1 MKYFTFPPLLV
12 KSNLRPYPKSNDRA
26 STTCVVQLLCPHASP
41 AKHAASVH
49 ASAHAATAAPPR
61 PRLASRRIF
70 PTATSPLP
78 RASSS
83 RDGRTD
89 GRTDGP
95 HERTRRPPRPRSR
108 CPRARAVPRP
118 RPPWNRGRISGLSGA
133 VRGVRPSSH
142 DRSAC
147 VGPAYACSWID
158 ETVVQY
164 DYTPCTV
171 TRVYPNNQ
179 VHTDDRPSRPRARA
193 PTAQTR
199 RRTTTTTCP
208 RRRRDNRS
216 RRLSS
221 SSSATG
227 GRVRARDD
235 GRRPTTDEIRTF
247 ARETS
252 MTTSR

>member
-61 PRLASRRIF
+61 PRLASRRIL
-70 PTATSPLP
+70 PTAISPP
-78 RASSS
+78 R
-83 RDGRTD
+83 RRRRGTDGRTD
-89 GRTDGP
+89 GR

-108 CPRARAVPRP
+108 FPRARA
-118 RPPWNRGRISGLSGA
+118 RGPASAATVESRSHLRRLRLRA
-133 VRGVRPSSH
+133 ARVRPSSH

-158 ETVVQY
+158 KTSVYY
-164 DYTPCTV
+164 DYTPYTV
-171 TRVYPNNQ
+171 TRLYPNNH

-199 RRTTTTTCP
+199 RRTTTTTTCP

-216 RRLSS
+216 RRLNS

-235 GRRPTTDEIRTF
+235 GRRPTTDEMRF
-247 ARETS
+247 ER
-252 MTTSR
+252 SRGKPR